1 MEYPPKFRILDEAGQ
16 PLSPHIEQAL
26 LALVPKFQRQFP
38 SFRDELSLV
47 EVLEEA
53 GRKIDRREKRSGN
66 IERLHAYAWV
76 ALRSVANSRLRRG
89 DGRLAQRTLP
99 SEEGEAALDSTP
111 ARAGGADEIERRIL
125 LQQVLDTLTP
135 EERRVC
141 IWRKAGFSNK
151 EIADRRGGTPHAVD
165 MVLLRV
171 KQKVRRLLGVSPGG
185 VRQDQPAAAPND
197 DGVDEALSG
206 KTDVENRDDE

>member
-26 LALVPKFQRQFP
+26 LALVPKFQRHFP

-53 GRKIDRREKRSGN
+53 GRKIDRREKRSGP

-76 ALRSVANSRLRRG
+76 ALRSVATSRLRRG

-111 ARAGGADEIERRIL
+111 ARAGGVDEIERRIL
-125 LQQVLDTLTP
+125 LRQVLDTLTP
-135 EERRVC
+135 EERLVC
-141 IWRKAGFSNK
+141 ILRKAGFSSQ
-151 EIADRRGGTPHAVD
+151 EIADRRGGTPGAVD
-165 MVLLRV
+165 NVLWRV
-171 KQKVRRLLGVSPGG
+171 KLKVRKLLGVSPGA
-185 VRQDQPAAAPND
+185 VRQDQRATTPTS
-197 DGVDEALSG
+197 DGVDEAPSG
-206 KTDVENRDDE
+206 KTDVESRDDK